1 MGVPPWGMSE
11 CSAVSE
17 QPVST
22 MSVIFLCASFA
33 LTSTCV
39 SPASLKVRDC
49 IAIVER
55 EGFERCFS
63 ILIVKNVVILRL
75 TKIKKKRSFV
85 GWRVAAALGEKRENV
100 LAVRPGSLWVY
111 ALPFFCRRLG
121 DE

>member
-1 MGVPPWGMSE
+1 MGVPPWGVSE

-49 IAIVER
+49 IEIVER

-63 ILIVKNVVILRL
+63 ILIVKNVGILRL
-75 TKIKKKRSFV
+75 TKIEKKRSFI
-85 GWRVAAALGEKRENV
+85 GWRVAAARGERRENV
-100 LAVRPGSLWVY
+100 SAVRSGILWVY

>member
-1 MGVPPWGMSE
+1 MGVPPWGVSE
-11 CSAVSE
+11 CE

-85 GWRVAAALGEKRENV
+85 GWRVVAARGEKRENV